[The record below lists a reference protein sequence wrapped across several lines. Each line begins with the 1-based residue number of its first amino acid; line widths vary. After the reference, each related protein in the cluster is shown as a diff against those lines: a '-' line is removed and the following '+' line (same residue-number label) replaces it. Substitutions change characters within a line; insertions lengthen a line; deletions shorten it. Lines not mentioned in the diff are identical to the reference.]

1 MCMVVGPSALF
12 RPLATFYEPRAR
24 LRRAAGTP
32 AARRWRACG
41 ALGGLLSLSTVV
53 CTGPV
58 HAEGGRRAVESVQAE
73 PCGVCV
79 G

>member
-32 AARRWRACG
+32 AARLWRACG
-41 ALGGLLSLSTVV
+41 ALGGLLYRSRACWGKPGTV
-53 CTGPV
+53 PV
-58 HAEGGRRAVESVQAE
+58 QHGLGLKKWKERRFPQ
-73 PCGVCV
+73 GT
-79 G
+79 

>member
-32 AARRWRACG
+32 AARLWRACG
-41 ALGGLLSLSTVV
+41 ALGGLLYRSRACWGMLGDVSPSTPDL
-53 CTGPV
+53 TSSE
-58 HAEGGRRAVESVQAE
+58 AARRL
-73 PCGVCV
+73 
-79 G
+79 